1 MKTQE
6 NSEIY
11 FQVEENNDEENLIY
25 YYQNFRSEIELENYL
40 SELSK
45 IIQKKAASICFTR
58 NKNSIDII
66 IKPEI
71 KNMYFS
77 DLFKKYRFT
86 EIHCQTMVDKKRKID
101 YEKLYKA
108 KNIEYEKLKKENES
122 IQQKLEEYE
131 SLVNKINKKNF
142 LELKIEKF
150 SFAIRINQEKEKKEI
165 KDELNR
171 YKAKNF
177 KNKKRNIEIENIRK
191 KMKNKPKEKLTDEEK
206 EKIINEEDDAKIK
219 IILRSSILGQ

>member
-1 MKTQE
+1 
-6 NSEIY
+6 
-11 FQVEENNDEENLIY
+11 
-25 YYQNFRSEIELENYL
+25 
-40 SELSK
+40 
-45 IIQKKAASICFTR
+45 
-58 NKNSIDII
+58 
-66 IKPEI
+66 
-71 KNMYFS
+71 
-77 DLFKKYRFT
+77 
-86 EIHCQTMVDKKRKID
+86 MVDKKRKID

-165 KDELNR
+165 KEALNR
-171 YKAKNF
+171 YKEKNF
-177 KNKKRNIEIENIRK
+177 NNKKRIIEIENIRK